1 MQHYLLTTLQ
11 ICLLGVLGASSA
23 EGTVFWVAPTLEQ
36 CGNRTAGTDEVQC
49 NTLKGYQKN
58 SSIFSTSH
66 SKWVFLK
73 GEHYMA
79 YSPIIVSGGTNITWT
94 GEAACTLSMV
104 RCAITIP
111 ACRKGTQAL
120 GRKLYTSHFTT
131 ITVQN
136 TQNLKF
142 AFLIFSTVLQS
153 ISSCNMGT
161 VHGNNATLYP
171 SILTLKN
178 VSNAEISST
187 IIRVRENYLEMPA
200 SHVVIS
206 DPQGTWLFD
215 QMICSQTNVTININH
230 CLTSFA
236 NTFKCNFSAKFA
248 SSIFH
253 HSALATRTGPSID
266 KTYNAVSIV
275 FLKTI
280 AFSIHLTLKGYA
292 ANTSSFVIMECNIS
306 KMLYSLPVFSIP
318 EAQHDI
324 ALVSIV
330 LWKVNFQCYHKPC
343 NMLLYFR
350 IWNKTTHS
358 SGCSLVLPNI
368 TMSEVTAKNSVFS
381 FKVLGPYSF
390 DKRALYKGIG
400 CNRGA
405 LFHVLA
411 IHNCIFE
418 GLVPVQHF
426 FFLADRRG
434 TIISVENMG
443 RFLVTWTGTNKIWQN
458 FGCGIV
464 LKNSRIQNDGYTAI
478 EGNTEGGMV
487 LHSDCLVLLSN
498 NSILQVQNN
507 RDKSVF
513 SAGLAIVGTLRRLIP
528 ASLQLWPKGDVCF
541 FQFVDKQGRYIY
553 SFEHHNFNAS
563 ISVLYNRQWGSW
575 QYATNNIWNGH
586 FDACLLQTQDGTI
599 PVTNYTLTQT
609 FSTDLTKLQ
618 EEATLPYKIC
628 FCNSNYS
635 TLMNSENTLL
645 WDCQQ
650 EGTISAYPGQGKLYV
665 GLLADF
671 NRTANGIVT
680 IVNAA
685 DYDNMRFE
693 IANCT
698 MISLH
703 WLTKPGETEGI
714 VVELTEYN
722 GDSPIWYVSHTV
734 RINIMECPIGL
745 VQVDSDSAGCSCN
758 AVLHDH
764 SFFCSVTSSKF
775 TYKSLN
781 QGMWIGY
788 YVDDNRSLAIGHHC
802 PVFYCNNI
810 IFQKGILLEE
820 LLDRKQCQQQRSGI
834 MCSECA
840 EGTSSVFGSFRCQ
853 KCSHGWTVLVLIF
866 ALAGVLIIALLFLF
880 NFTILQGTIQG
891 IVLYANTLGLLG
903 DFYEDYGVKYL
914 YIPIALMNFD
924 LGFETCFFNG
934 MNEFSKAFLQFAFPL
949 YLFTL
954 LIITITV
961 VHKCGYRI
969 FRFRFIARRAVP
981 VLATIMLLTY
991 TDLAGAVIT
1000 GLRYTTI
1007 YNASS
1012 GERRVVWLYQPHLL
1026 YFRGPHL
1033 ALGILSL
1040 AMALLYLI
1048 PFTFIML
1055 FGDLLRRYIHKLW
1068 FSHFLDVLQG
1078 AFRWP
1083 FGFWAGLRLLL
1094 RMGLIAISITA
1105 TRPVFAISTGLLF
1118 FALHLFQL
1126 CINPFRV
1133 VQYGDENYNAQ
1144 VIRNKPLLRLKL
1156 KLLSIKPPT
1165 FDGLF
1170 LLNVAATSAV
1180 VLFSTSGGNDV
1191 IVKVLTSIL
1200 LLLAILECAI
1210 ILIWHTYKFFPVS
1223 DKVFDKMDSIKMTL
1237 KLAFTKLVQRCH
1249 RRPNEPDELDRH
1261 SSVPVLELR
1270 LLPPMEEDFLDSSA
1284 SESETDEDT
1293 LQTVDCDGTSS
1304 YNRNTVRLK
1313 QQLSGMAGQL
1323 QESLLM

>member
-11 ICLLGVLGASSA
+11 ICLLGVLGASPA
-23 EGTVFWVAPTLEQ
+23 EGTVFWVAPTLHQ

-66 SKWVFLK
+66 SKWIFLK

-153 ISSCNMGT
+153 ILSCNTST

-215 QMICSQTNVTININH
+215 QMICSQTNVTININR

-280 AFSIHLTLKGYA
+280 AFSIYLTLKGYA

-390 DKRALYKGIG
+390 DKRALHNSIG

-426 FFLADRRG
+426 FLLADRRG

-487 LHSDCLVLLSN
+487 LHSDCLLLLSN
-498 NSILQVQNN
+498 NSILQVYNN

-513 SAGLAIVGTLRRLIP
+513 SAGLAIVGTLRGLTP
-528 ASLQLWPKGDVCF
+528 ASLQLWPEDDVCF

-553 SFEHHNFNAS
+553 SFEHQNFNAS
-563 ISVLYNRQWGSW
+563 ISIFSNKQWGSW
-575 QYATNNIWNGH
+575 QYTTNNIWNGH

-609 FSTDLTKLQ
+609 FNTDLTKLQ

-628 FCNSNYS
+628 FCSSNYS

-650 EGTISAYPGQGKLYV
+650 EGTISAYPGQAKLYV

-680 IVNAA
+680 IVNPP

-714 VVELTEYN
+714 IVELTEYN
-722 GDSPIWYVSHTV
+722 GDLPIWYVSHTV

-745 VQVDSDSAGCSCN
+745 VHVDSDSAGCSCN
-758 AVLHDH
+758 AVLNDH
-764 SFFCSVTSSKF
+764 SFLCSVTSSMF

-969 FRFRFIARRAVP
+969 FRFHFIARRAVP

-1007 YNASS
+1007 YNVSS

-1223 DKVFDKMDSIKMTL
+1223 GKVFDKMDSIKMTL

-1249 RRPNEPDELDRH
+1249 KRPNEPDELDRH